1 LDRKGRTVATTDL
14 LIAAA
19 SYKMAKVLHLDT
31 DFEVIAS
38 FVDLERGEDIFPR
51 NPAPITKW
59 SE

>member
-1 LDRKGRTVATTDL
+1 
-14 LIAAA
+14 
-19 SYKMAKVLHLDT
+19 MAKVLHLDT

-38 FVDLERGEDIFPR
+38 FVDLERREDIFPR

>member
-1 LDRKGRTVATTDL
+1 
-14 LIAAA
+14 
-19 SYKMAKVLHLDT
+19 MAKVLHLDT